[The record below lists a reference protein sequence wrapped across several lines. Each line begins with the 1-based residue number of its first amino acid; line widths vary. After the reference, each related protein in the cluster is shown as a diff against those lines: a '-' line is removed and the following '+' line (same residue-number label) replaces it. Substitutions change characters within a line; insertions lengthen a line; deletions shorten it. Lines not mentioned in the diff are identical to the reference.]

1 MLRMQKAARSLAVFI
16 SIVVVQSPLFAE
28 DEIAAGAT
36 TADATSSSYINRAT
50 FNATSSAENEVVR
63 LFALYQDARSASMQE
78 EADSLA
84 KQIVE
89 VSIRSYGRESNGTA
103 KALTNLA
110 MLQSENDELVPAIQ
124 NLSAAIDIV
133 ERTENRL
140 SSELI
145 NPLKALGIAQLQA
158 GNTDL
163 AKAAWYRAVHIS
175 HVNLGPHNYE
185 QVETLHALAR
195 MFSSAG
201 MAKEA
206 RKTYKRISYL
216 KSREFQPRADG
227 MLPELYE

>member
-1 MLRMQKAARSLAVFI
+1 MM
-16 SIVVVQSPLFAE
+16 
-28 DEIAAGAT
+28 
-36 TADATSSSYINRAT
+36 
-50 FNATSSAENEVVR
+50 
-63 LFALYQDARSASMQE
+63 E

-89 VSIRSYGRESNGTA
+89 VSIRSYGRDSTGTA

-110 MLQSENDELVPAIQ
+110 TLQTENDEFVAAIQ

-133 ERTENRL
+133 EQTDNRL
-140 SSELI
+140 SNELI
-145 NPLKALGIAQLQA
+145 NPLNAMGDAQMQA

-163 AKAAWYRAVHIS
+163 AREAWDRAVHIS

-195 MFSSAG
+195 MFSNAG
-201 MAKEA
+201 MSKEA

-216 KSREFQPRADG
+216 QSREFEPREDG
-227 MLPELYE
+227 MLPKLYE